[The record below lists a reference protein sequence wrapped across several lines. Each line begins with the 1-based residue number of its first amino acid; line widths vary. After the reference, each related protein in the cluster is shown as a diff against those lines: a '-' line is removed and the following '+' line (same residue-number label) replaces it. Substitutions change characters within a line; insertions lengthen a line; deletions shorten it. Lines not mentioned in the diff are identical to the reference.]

1 MRFDDVRVEDVL
13 AVGVGAGLAGFVGVR
28 AALGQIPEIEDDFWQ
43 LFFVLAPAAVLTFGA
58 SVRFAFHRR
67 ESGGEATASSV
78 VGVVRDWF
86 PFAFFL
92 FSYELL
98 RLSIF
103 PSVLPGDRDGWLL
116 AIDRSFFGE
125 TPAVFLERFIRPAL
139 TDVLVAAYSLHLVL
153 PPALAIWLYQ
163 VDRRLFRFFLLTIM
177 VIGVLG
183 PIGYATVPGVGPKR
197 AFPELFHQGL
207 DGGLYV
213 PVHEA
218 LEAVRFP
225 RDVFPS
231 LHVGISSIV
240 LFFAYRR
247 RRAVGHALLLPVTLN
262 WISTIYLRYHY
273 AIDVVA
279 GWAVAA
285 LAILIAWGLL
295 RLENAFRARRGSRHE
310 TASG

>member
-1 MRFDDVRVEDVL
+1 LHLDDVRVEDVL

-28 AALGQIPEIEDDFWQ
+28 AALGQIPGIEDDFWQ
-43 LFFVLAPAAVLTFGA
+43 LLFVLAPAAVLTFAA
-58 SVRFAFHRR
+58 SARFALRL
-67 ESGGEATASSV
+67 ESGGKATASSV
-78 VGVVRDWF
+78 FGVVRDWF

-92 FSYELL
+92 FSYQLL
-98 RLSIF
+98 RLSVF
-103 PSVLPGDRDGWLL
+103 PSVLPGDRDKWLL
-116 AIDRSFFGE
+116 AIDRSLFGE

-139 TDVLVAAYSLHLVL
+139 TDVLVGAYSLHLVL

-163 VDRRLFRFFLLTIM
+163 VDRKLFRFFLLTIM

-183 PIGYATVPGVGPKR
+183 TIGYAAVPGIGPKS
-197 AFPELFHQGL
+197 AFPELFHREL
-207 DGGLYV
+207 DGGLYI
-213 PVHEA
+213 PVDEA
-218 LEAVRFP
+218 LEMVRFP

-231 LHVGISSIV
+231 LHAGISSLV

-279 GWAVAA
+279 GWVAAA
-285 LAILIAWGLL
+285 LAILIAWSLL
-295 RLENAFRARRGSRHE
+295 RLEGAFRARRRPP
-310 TASG
+310 